1 MDFFGLLTMIGGLEL
16 FLYGMKMMGDALSRM
31 ADGRLEQVLERMT
44 DHPVKAV
51 LLEAGRSKELGGTG
65 IGPCDCKAY
74 L

>member
-1 MDFFGLLTMIGGLEL
+1 
-16 FLYGMKMMGDALSRM
+16 MKMMGDALSRM